1 MGLIANRKFTI
12 NVKMVSD
19 LMANLMRERERERE
33 RERKR
38 EREREEEE
46 ERGKY
51 TSNDV
56 GIDNGDVMG
65 LEEIGDSA
73 LSRSDSTS

>member
-33 RERKR
+33 RE
-38 EREREEEE
+38 EEE

-56 GIDNGDVMG
+56 GIDNRDVMG